1 MENLLPN
8 CFGRMQQ
15 AQKIVIIRTYLTVV
29 SQKYMFSSFLDI
41 LAKNEE
47 NVYYW
52 LTTVR
57 SVHMIS
63 FWTCCII
70 PKSFGNKFSIK
81 LRHIWKKY
89 QKTYIIFPKNIHF
102 SKKFVFFGQASREAY
117 RWYCIFEVF

>member
-47 NVYYW
+47 NVYFW
-52 LTTVR
+52 LTTAR
-57 SVHMIS
+57 SVLMIS

-70 PKSFGNKFSIK
+70 PKPFGNIFSIK
-81 LRHIWKKY
+81 LRQIWKKY

-102 SKKFVFFGQASREAY
+102 SKNLCFLGKHQRRHIGGIVYLRFF
-117 RWYCIFEVF
+117 